1 MSVSKE
7 KIIVRFITLV
17 FLLASCFWCMAQ
29 SSSEE
34 DKFLNNLN
42 FGSSLPSGL
51 LTGKSIALY
60 ESNFTTDELQ
70 EAQKYFQ
77 QSGIDAVNY
86 LDIDYVL
93 AGADPSR
100 TYVNYFNT
108 RAIKFLIILQ
118 KKETEYQ
125 IIFTEYNGT
134 ISFVDK
140 NHQSWKQSNAS
151 LSGLLQSIYR
161 LTIATQKKE
170 NFLILD
176 VPEVGTSLRYF
187 REKPDPRFSPEVK
200 YKVAIPKFE
209 NADDEKLLE
218 SLLKENYKQKYD
230 LVDANATDAELNRS
244 GYRLVLRFVHTRGD
258 AAREILGYDA
268 EKTSV
273 LVTNYLDSAAVKT
286 KGISKK
292 ETVYKF
298 YFKNTEYGNVFLGS
312 KWDAD
317 ITWQE
322 ALRNHILLMRK
333 ELKI

>member
-7 KIIVRFITLV
+7 KIIVRFIV
-17 FLLASCFWCMAQ
+17 FIFLLSSCFWCVAQ

-34 DKFLNNLN
+34 DKFLNNMN
-42 FGSSLPSGL
+42 FGSSLPTGL
-51 LTGKSIALY
+51 LAGKSIALY
-60 ESNFTTDELQ
+60 ESNFTMDELQ

-100 TYVNYFNT
+100 TYANYFNT

-118 KKETEYQ
+118 KKGTEYQ

-134 ISFVDK
+134 INFIDK
-140 NHQSWKQSNAS
+140 NHQSWKQSNAT

-176 VPEVGTSLRYF
+176 VPEVGVNLHYF

-200 YKVAIPKFE
+200 YKVAILKFE
-209 NADDEKLLE
+209 NPDDEKQLE
-218 SLLKENYKQKYD
+218 SFLKENYKQKYD
-230 LVDANATDAELNRS
+230 LVDANATDKELSNN

-258 AAREILGYDA
+258 VAREILGYDV

-273 LVTNYLDSAAVKT
+273 LVTNYVDSTTVKT
-286 KGISKK
+286 KGIPTK

-317 ITWQE
+317 ITWQD

-333 ELKI
+333 ELKL